1 MGITSSRYTPR
12 SASKRAG
19 LLLRTCA
26 AVALVAGSTLATGQ
40 LNAQTTVAPS
50 AASGVRTGTT
60 LAPVPGPVRP
70 IHQMDAAGAAP
81 VQYMII
87 DSLFNAFSY
96 YTSEAEPYQYDAASN
111 TLVTIKRGY
120 TGSSD
125 DIFVRRSTDL
135 GMTWEA
141 AKGPLHDNSQGKG
154 RYPSISI
161 LNKAKSSDRST
172 LLYHFTFP
180 VTINDEFGTTF
191 QSFLDG
197 NLQLLG
203 PAVDQA
209 GVNAESGLVTW
220 GTDAHTVFTADGNV
234 AVTAGNLSGNNLGVR
249 RFNPTTGDLAG
260 ILPPQLESANFS
272 DPGSPTARTSLVIG
286 LARNGDDA
294 TMYMGILSRFPQ
306 NETDRRLQPYPAI
319 TSSTDGGLTWSAL
332 DILPINTIRDYAQ
345 QNGANPDSTIFVY
358 NQSQDFVVTGP
369 NEMSFII
376 PMIEAN
382 ADVDAPM
389 AQIVEVQR
397 SGSTWSIHKIADYSG
412 RFFTFDLVGDA
423 TTRENQM
430 ANEAHV
436 SRTADGNFL
445 LAKWVDIVS
454 YIFQEDVNDDGS
466 SPDTVNTTDVFVSVK
481 KKGTNT
487 WSTTKNITETPLLDR
502 ITWIA
507 PVIPNDLKN
516 IPMLT
521 VQSKMIDPPLT
532 LVDSIFTRQVNIEGD
547 QYVTIVHFDADALAG
562 VQNETATAT
571 SGMTLESSYPN
582 PIAGNGVIR
591 FSVPNAGVASLE
603 LWSVRGERVLA
614 LVNGRIEAGAHTATV
629 DASHLAPGVYY
640 YTLKMNGESLTRA
653 LTVVR

>member
-12 SASKRAG
+12 SASKRAASSA
-19 LLLRTCA
+19 RVCA
-26 AVALVAGSTLATGQ
+26 AAILVAGSALTAGG
-40 LNAQTTVAPS
+40 LNAQTAVAPS
-50 AASGVRTGTT
+50 AAAAVRTGTT
-60 LAPVPGPVRP
+60 LAPAGGPMRP
-70 IHQMDAAGAAP
+70 IHQMDAASAAP
-81 VQYMII
+81 VQYMVI

-96 YTSEAEPYQYDAASN
+96 YTSEAQPYQYDATSN

-135 GMTWEA
+135 GMTWEP

-197 NLQLLG
+197 SLTLLG
-203 PAVDQA
+203 PAVDMA

-220 GTDAHTVFTADGNV
+220 GTDAQTVFTADGKV
-234 AVTAGNLSGNNLGVR
+234 AVTAGNLSGNNLGLR
-249 RFNPTTGDLAG
+249 RFNPETGDLAG
-260 ILPPQLESANFS
+260 VLPPQLESANFS
-272 DPGSPTARTSLVIG
+272 DPGTPTSRTSLVIG
-286 LARNGDDA
+286 LGRNGDDEK
-294 TMYMGILSRFPQ
+294 MYMGILSRFPQ

-319 TSSTDGGLTWSAL
+319 TSSTDGGLTWSTL
-332 DILPINTIRDYAQ
+332 DIVPISTIRDYAQ

-358 NQSQDFVVTGP
+358 NQSQDFVVTGADD
-369 NEMSFII
+369 MSFII

-382 ADVDAPM
+382 ADVDAPI
-389 AQIVEVQR
+389 AQMVEVRR
-397 SGSTWSIHKIADYSG
+397 SGTTWSISKIADYSG
-412 RFFTFDLVGDA
+412 RFFTFDPVGDV

-445 LAKWVDIVS
+445 LAKWVDLVS
-454 YIFQEDVNDDGS
+454 YIFQDDVNDDGS
-466 SPDTVNTTDVFVSVK
+466 SPDTVNTTDVFVSLK

-487 WSTTKNITETPLLDR
+487 WSPVKNITETPLLDR
-502 ITWIA
+502 LSWIA
-507 PVIPNDLKN
+507 PVIPNDLRN

-521 VQSKMIDPPLT
+521 VQSKMIDPPTT

-547 QYVTIVHFDADALAG
+547 QYVTISHFSVDELAG
-562 VQNETATAT
+562 VQNETATAA

-582 PIAGNGVIR
+582 PIGGNGQIR

-603 LWSVRGERVLA
+603 LWNVRGERVLA
-614 LVNGRIEAGAHTATV
+614 LVNGRIEAGAHTASV